1 MTGQEFDEFLAGT
14 LARQAQEA
22 DDAGEAA
29 VERVLQRVMPAL
41 PRQPRSF
48 WRLPAVLLDWQF
60 APAWPRLAALG
71 VCAVIGFCIG
81 ITGLDRQIDR
91 IDGITVASNATDL
104 GSVVFEPEP
113 LTGARP

>member
-1 MTGQEFDEFLAGT
+1 MTEDEFDKFLAGT
-14 LARQAQEA
+14 LARQAKDA
-22 DDAGEAA
+22 DAA
-29 VERVLQRVMPAL
+29 AAERVLARVMPAL
-41 PRQPRSF
+41 PRQSTSF

-71 VCAVIGFCIG
+71 ACAVIGFCIG
-81 ITGLDRQIDR
+81 ITGLDRHIDR
-91 IDGITVASNATDL
+91 IDRITVASNTTDL

>member
-1 MTGQEFDEFLAGT
+1 MTGKDFDEFLAGT
-14 LARQAQEA
+14 LARQAKDA
-22 DDAGEAA
+22 DDAA

-41 PRQPRSF
+41 PRQPTAW

-71 VCAVIGFCIG
+71 VCAVIGFCLG
-81 ITGLDRQIDR
+81 ITGVDRQIDR
-91 IDGITVASNATDL
+91 VNRITVASNATDL
-104 GSVVFEPEP
+104 GSVVFEPEA